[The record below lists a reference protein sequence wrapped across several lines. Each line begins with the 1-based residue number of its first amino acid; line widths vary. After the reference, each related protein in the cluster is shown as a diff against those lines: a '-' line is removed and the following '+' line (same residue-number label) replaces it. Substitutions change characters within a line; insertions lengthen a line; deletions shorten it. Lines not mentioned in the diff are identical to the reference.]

1 MSQFGDTQRAI
12 ESEGIAADIGEF
24 EAQRDYPFKQVQYAQ
39 SLLQGLPVEA
49 MAREYVEPDDIA
61 TILGYGGTLAQIINL
76 LKP

>member
-12 ESEGIAADIGEF
+12 ESEGIAADIEEF

-49 MAREYVEPDDIA
+49 MAREFVDPDDIA
-61 TILGYGGTLAQIINL
+61 TILGYGGTLAEIYKKL
-76 LKP
+76 FP